1 MPSQSVNPRT
11 GETFGPVIPD
21 TGAAELDR
29 IVRAAATA
37 AGAWAATSPAQRAT
51 ALDAV
56 ADALDAD
63 AARLSAV
70 ADEET
75 GLGLPRL
82 VGEVARTSF
91 QLRMFATALRDG
103 DLDGVVLDPAV
114 PGDPPVGHAEM
125 RQLLVP
131 LGPVAVYGASNFP
144 FAFSVLG
151 GDTASA
157 LAAGCP
163 VVAKAHPSHPQT
175 SQAVADLA
183 IDALVAAGAPDG
195 TLALVHGFEA
205 GVALIEHPAIEAG
218 AFTGSTSAG
227 RALFD
232 RAVRRPRPVPFY
244 GELGSVNPV
253 VVLASAAERASLP
266 ADYLGSLTLG
276 AGQFC
281 TNPSLLL
288 VPTGSPVVDRVA
300 ELVASA
306 PAGTLLNANVAA
318 LLERNRDQLAALPG
332 VRRIVSSEPLGGG
345 FQAAPTLLVTDAS
358 NALAHMDLLTVEC
371 FGPVGVIVEYHSIAQ
386 VVAVLA
392 SLEGALVGTV
402 HGDVADDGVA
412 EVVSALVNRCGRVVW
427 NGWPTGVAVTAGQH
441 HGGPYPASTSPQYT
455 SVGTRAALRFQRPVA
470 FQGFPTELVPQASRG

>member
-21 TGAAELDR
+21 TEAAELDR
-29 IVRAAATA
+29 IVQAAAA
-37 AGAWAATSPAQRAT
+37 ASATWAATSPAHRAT

-63 AARLSAV
+63 AARLAAI

-82 VGEVARTSF
+82 VGEVGRTTF
-91 QLRMFATALRDG
+91 QLRMFATALRAG
-103 DLDGVVLDPAV
+103 DLDGVVIDSAV
-114 PGDPPVGHAEM
+114 AGDPPAGHAEM
-125 RQLLVP
+125 RRVLVA

-183 IDALVAAGAPDG
+183 IDALATAGAPEG

-205 GVALIEHPAIEAG
+205 GIALIEHPAIEAG

-232 RAVRRPRPVPFY
+232 GAVRRPRPVPFY

-253 VVLASAAERASLP
+253 VVLASAADRASLP
-266 ADYLGSLTLG
+266 AEYLGSLTLG

-288 VPTGSPVVDRVA
+288 VPSGSPVVERVA
-300 ELVASA
+300 DLVASA
-306 PAGTLLNANVAA
+306 PAGILLNANVAA
-318 LLERNRDQLAALPG
+318 LLNRNRDQLAALPG
-332 VRRIVSSEPLGGG
+332 VRRIVSSAPVGDG
-345 FQAAPTLLVTDAS
+345 FQAVPTLLVTDAS
-358 NALAHMDLLTVEC
+358 NALTHMDLLTVEC
-371 FGPVGVIVEYHSIAQ
+371 FGPVGVIVEYHSLAQ
-386 VVAVLA
+386 VVEVLA
-392 SLEGALVGTV
+392 SLEGALVGTI
-402 HGDVADDGVA
+402 HGDVVDDGVA
-412 EVVSALVNRCGRVVW
+412 EVLAALANRCGRVVW

-455 SVGTRAALRFQRPVA
+455 SVGTSATLRFQRPVA
-470 FQGFPTELVPQASRG
+470 FQGFPTELLPQALRG